1 MLKKEDFS
9 WKVHH
14 ANNIPT
20 NPIDEY
26 YCIIDV
32 GAHARKYSIEEQ
44 FPLRENGCICPDEDS
59 PEYYIL
65 FESTGAKAT
74 DEDKKKMFYKES
86 ESECF
91 TATLFDGYVF
101 SHNSFIRVFKT
112 IEEAKEAA
120 YEQYKAIYGF
130 VLAHIIDD
138 VEEATSKHFC
148 ATTGEATVK
157 TNNK

>member
-9 WKVHH
+9 WRAHH

-86 ESECF
+86 E
-91 TATLFDGYVF
+91 FDGYVF

-120 YEQYKAIYGF
+120 YEQYRAIYGF
-130 VLAHIIDD
+130 VLAHIVDD
-138 VEEATSKHFC
+138 VEEATNKHFC